1 MGTDNVGLALHEV
14 LTLPRR
20 MNLRTLLPVHALGRW
35 MLGAGVLLLAA
46 CATQPQADPE
56 AQAEPVRLLSTPWS
70 ELPWQP
76 FPLPGKRYVP
86 FEASLVDGRAALQVK
101 ADSSVS
107 ILRQRLPDAQNGLR
121 QPMQLRLSW
130 RVGGLPSDGDLAHID
145 RSDSPVGVVLAFEGD
160 RSRWTGRQQR
170 LSDLTQLL
178 TGEPLPYATLAYV
191 WSAQH
196 PVESVVFNPRS
207 DRIRKL
213 VLDSGT
219 DHLQQWRD
227 HVRDVHADYRL
238 AFGEEPGPLVGIALM
253 TDTDNTRSRLTAW
266 YGALSLK
273 PLSP

>member
-1 MGTDNVGLALHEV
+1 
-14 LTLPRR
+14 
-20 MNLRTLLPVHALGRW
+20 MNLRSLLPDPATRRLTLLS
-35 MLGAGVLLLAA
+35 GVLLLLAG
-46 CATQPQADPE
+46 CQTGVKDP
-56 AQAEPVRLLSTPWS
+56 AVSDTASTRLLTTPWTGVA
-70 ELPWQP
+70 WQP
-76 FPLPGKRYVP
+76 FQLPSKRYVP
-86 FEASLVDGRAALQVK
+86 FEPAQVDGRLALRVQ

-107 ILRQRLPDAQNGLR
+107 ILRQRVSVASEGLTG
-121 QPMQLRLSW
+121 PLQLRLSW
-130 RVGGLPSDGDLAHID
+130 RADALPSEGDLAHVD
-145 RSDSPVGVVLAFEGD
+145 RSDSPVGVLLAFEGD
-160 RSRWTGRQQR
+160 RSRWTARQHR

-213 VLDSGT
+213 VLDSGA

-227 HVRDVHADYRL
+227 HVRDVQADYRL

-266 YGALSLK
+266 YGKVSLQ
-273 PLSP
+273 PAQP

>member
-1 MGTDNVGLALHEV
+1 
-14 LTLPRR
+14 
-20 MNLRTLLPVHALGRW
+20 MNLRTLLSVHALGRW
-35 MLGAGVLLLAA
+35 MLGAGVLLLGA
-46 CATQPQADPE
+46 CGTTPEADPQ
-56 AQAEPVRLLSTPWS
+56 AQAEPARLLSTPWP

-86 FEASLVDGRAALQVK
+86 FEASQVDGRAALRVQ

-107 ILRQRLPDAQNGLR
+107 ILRQRLPEPVGGLR
-121 QPMQLRLSW
+121 QPMQLRLTW
-130 RVGGLPSDGDLAHID
+130 RVDALPSDGDLAHID
-145 RSDSPVGVVLAFEGD
+145 RSDSPVGVVLAFGGD

-196 PVESVVFNPRS
+196 PVESVVFNPRT

-219 DHLQQWRD
+219 DHLQQWRE
-227 HVRDVHADYRL
+227 HVRDVQADYRS

>member
-1 MGTDNVGLALHEV
+1 MGRDNVGISVHEV
-14 LTLPRR
+14 LSQLRR
-20 MNLRTLLPVHALGRW
+20 MNLRSVLPVCGLA
-35 MLGAGVLLLAA
+35 LLLSA
-46 CATQPQADPE
+46 CAGWSDVQRQSVSGP
-56 AQAEPVRLLSTPWS
+56 AELLSTPWS
-70 ELPWQP
+70 DLPWQP
-76 FPLPGKRYVP
+76 FPLPAKRYVA
-86 FEASLVDGRAALQVK
+86 FEPAQVDGRAALRVQ

-107 ILRQRLPDAQNGLR
+107 ILRQRVAEIPAGLR
-121 QPMQLRLSW
+121 VPMQLRLSW
-130 RVGGLPSDGDLAHID
+130 RVDALPTDADLAHID

-160 RSRWTGRQQR
+160 RSRWTGRQHR

-191 WSAQH
+191 WSAEH

-213 VLDSGT
+213 VLDSGRV
-219 DHLQQWRD
+219 HLRQWRE

-266 YGALSLK
+266 YGALSLQPK
-273 PLSP
+273 SP

>member
-1 MGTDNVGLALHEV
+1 MGTDNVGLPLHEV
-14 LTLPRR
+14 LTLSRR
-20 MNLRTLLPVHALGRW
+20 MSLRTLLPFHALGRW
-35 MLGAGVLLLAA
+35 MLVVGVLMLAA
-46 CATQPQADPE
+46 CGTSPEADRQGQADP
-56 AQAEPVRLLSTPWS
+56 ARLLSTPWPD
-70 ELPWQP
+70 LPWQP
-76 FPLPGKRYVP
+76 FLLPSKRYVP
-86 FEASLVDGRAALQVK
+86 FEASQVDGRAALQVK

-107 ILRQRLPDAQNGLR
+107 ILRQRLTDDQRGLR

-130 RVGGLPSDGDLAHID
+130 RVAGLPSDGDLAHID

-219 DHLQQWRD
+219 EHLQQWRD

-266 YGALSLK
+266 YGALSLQ

>member
-1 MGTDNVGLALHEV
+1 MGKDNVGLRLHEV
-14 LTLPRR
+14 LTQPRR
-20 MNLRTLLPVHALGRW
+20 MNLRSVLPVYAL
-35 MLGAGVLLLAA
+35 ALLLSA
-46 CATQPQADPE
+46 CAWSPGASRQS
-56 AQAEPVRLLSTPWS
+56 QAEPAQLLTTPWTD
-70 ELPWQP
+70 LPWQP
-76 FPLPGKRYVP
+76 FPLPSKRYVA
-86 FEASLVDGRAALQVK
+86 FEPAQIDGRPALRVQ

-107 ILRQRLPDAQNGLR
+107 ILRQRLPDAQSGIR
-121 QPMQLRLSW
+121 GAMQLHMSW
-130 RVGGLPSDGDLAHID
+130 RVDGLPTDGDLAHID

-160 RSRWTGRQQR
+160 RSRWTGRQHR

-219 DHLQQWRD
+219 AHLAQWRE
-227 HVRDVHADYRL
+227 HVRDVQADYRL

>member
-1 MGTDNVGLALHEV
+1 MHEV
-14 LTLPRR
+14 LIQPRR
-20 MNLRTLLPVHALGRW
+20 MNLRSVLPLCG
-35 MLGAGVLLLAA
+35 LVLLVGA
-46 CATQPQADPE
+46 CALPPDAPRQPV
-56 AQAEPVRLLSTPWS
+56 AEPAQLFSTPWPDV
-70 ELPWQP
+70 PWQP
-76 FPLPGKRYVP
+76 FPLPSKRYVP
-86 FEASLVDGRAALQVK
+86 FAPDLIDGRATLQVR

-107 ILRQRLPDAQNGLR
+107 ILRQRLADTKAGIR
-121 QPMQLRLSW
+121 APMQLRLSW
-130 RVGGLPSDGDLAHID
+130 RVDALPSDGDLAHID
-145 RSDSPVGVVLAFEGD
+145 RSDSPVGVLLAFEGD
-160 RSRWTGRQQR
+160 RSRWTGRQHR

-196 PVESVVFNPRS
+196 PVESVVFNPRT

-227 HVRDVHADYRL
+227 HVRDVHADYRQ

>member
-1 MGTDNVGLALHEV
+1 MNLRSVLPVCGLAL
-14 LTLPRR
+14 L
-20 MNLRTLLPVHALGRW
+20 
-35 MLGAGVLLLAA
+35 LGA
-46 CATQPQADPE
+46 CAWSPDAHRQTA
-56 AQAEPVRLLSTPWS
+56 AEPAQLLTTPWPD
-70 ELPWQP
+70 LPWQP
-76 FPLPGKRYVP
+76 FPLPGKRYVA
-86 FEASLVDGRAALQVK
+86 FEPEQVDGRPALKVQ

-107 ILRQRLPDAQNGLR
+107 ILRQRLPDVQRGIR
-121 QPMQLRLSW
+121 VPMQLRLSW
-130 RVGGLPSDGDLAHID
+130 RVDGLPADGDLAHID

-160 RSRWTGRQQR
+160 RSRWTGRQHR

-196 PVESVVFNPRS
+196 PAESVVFNPRS

-219 DHLQQWRD
+219 TQLGQWRE
-227 HVRDVHADYRL
+227 HVRDVQADYRL

-266 YGALSLK
+266 YGALSLQ